1 MSFLNADNSPATYD
15 ADQPFGMSGLTGAF
29 AAGVLKYLDAIVAI
43 TAPSV
48 ISYLRLTPHR
58 WSAAFNNL
66 GFRDREAS
74 LRICPVT
81 AKEPADIS
89 RQYNIEYRAAD
100 AAACPHLALA
110 AVVHAGCQGIEEGL
124 PAPKPTEEDL
134 SLLSAADLSKRGF
147 VRLPETLE
155 EALDRF
161 IDNDTVRGWFPD
173 TFASVYKAHKES
185 EIAHL
190 ADMDTVERCQLYEAV
205 Y

>member
-1 MSFLNADNSPATYD
+1 
-15 ADQPFGMSGLTGAF
+15 
-29 AAGVLKYLDAIVAI
+29 
-43 TAPSV
+43 
-48 ISYLRLTPHR
+48 
-58 WSAAFNNL
+58 
-66 GFRDREAS
+66 
-74 LRICPVT
+74 
-81 AKEPADIS
+81 
-89 RQYNIEYRAAD
+89 
-100 AAACPHLALA
+100 LA

-161 IDNDTVRGWFPD
+161 IDNDKVRGWFPD

>member
-1 MSFLNADNSPATYD
+1 MSFLKADNSPATYD
-15 ADQPFGMSGLTGAF
+15 ADQPFGMSALTGAF
-29 AAGVLKYLDAIVAI
+29 AAGILKYLDAIVAI

-81 AKEPADIS
+81 AKEPTYIA

-124 PAPKPTEEDL
+124 PAPTPTEEDL

-155 EALDRF
+155 EAL
-161 IDNDTVRGWFPD
+161 
-173 TFASVYKAHKES
+173 ES
-185 EIAHL
+185 
-190 ADMDTVERCQLYEAV
+190 LYR
-205 Y
+205 